1 MSVHSDILDHTA
13 DLIESLVPLTD
24 KDAEDAFMRLD
35 SLTVEEA
42 EKLPNAH
49 RGFSVLFSA
58 ERVSDPFTGQFS
70 RLVMTR
76 GVNISIIYQ
85 IKDRTQQQI
94 EPVIAED
101 GDQIHWKLIDPQNK
115 PTLTGAQFI
124 QYADQQETS
133 IARSESGASLIVT
146 HTVPIMYRLEKY

>member
-13 DLIESLVPLTD
+13 DLVESLVPLTD
-24 KDAEDAFMRLD
+24 QDAQDAYMRLD
-35 SLTVEEA
+35 SLTVAEA
-42 EKLPNAH
+42 EQLPNAH
-49 RGFSVLFSA
+49 RSFSVLFSA
-58 ERVSDPFTGQFS
+58 ERLSDPFTGQFS

-85 IKDRTQQQI
+85 IRDRTQQQI

-101 GDQIHWKLIDPQNK
+101 GDQLHWKLIDPLNK

-124 QYADQQETS
+124 QYADVQETS

-146 HTVPIMYRLEKY
+146 HTVPVQYRLDKY